1 MDKVPKEPLLFLW
14 KCEVPPEG
22 GTAIAAPAMVT
33 LASLR
38 RSFSTLAVA
47 LAALDLVEE
56 IRCSCFFVRF
66 AALQATAASFLSL
79 DAFCLASFAS
89 LRLAAISVLVE
100 AWVPARLGRAPG
112 GHEWEAPEAWREGQ
126 DCLGESLHFWC

>member
-14 KCEVPPEG
+14 ECKVLPEG
-22 GTAIAAPAMVT
+22 GKARAVPAMVT

-38 RSFSTLAVA
+38 RSLSALAVA

-56 IRCSCFFVRF
+56 IRHSCFFVRF
-66 AALQATAASFLSL
+66 VALRVAAVSFLSL
-79 DAFCLASFAS
+79 AAFCLASFAS
-89 LRLAAISVLVE
+89 LHSATISVLVE
-100 AWVPARLGRAPG
+100 ARVPAQLGRAPG

-126 DCLGESLHFWC
+126 DCLGESQHF